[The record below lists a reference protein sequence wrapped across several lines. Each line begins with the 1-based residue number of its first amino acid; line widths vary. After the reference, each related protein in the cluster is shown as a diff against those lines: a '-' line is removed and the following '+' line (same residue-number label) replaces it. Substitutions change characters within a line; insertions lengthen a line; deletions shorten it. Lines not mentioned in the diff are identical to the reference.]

1 MLRLSPLLLILIFF
15 VSACGNQQPKQAEQQ
30 NQVDS
35 LTTETKKE
43 TKNILFFG
51 TSLTAGYGL
60 DDPSLA
66 YPALIQNKIDSLKLP
81 YHVVNGG
88 LSGETSAGGLGRID
102 WILKQPV
109 DIFVLELGANDGLR
123 GLSVVETTAN
133 LQAIIDKVKAKYP
146 NAKLVME
153 GMQMPPNMGQK
164 YTADFKNLFS
174 SLAVKNEMLF
184 VPFLLEGVG
193 GVAKLNQNDGIHP
206 NEQGAEILAQN
217 VWVILKP
224 ALQQ

>member
-60 DDPSLA
+60 DDPSQA

-164 YTADFKNLFS
+164 YTAEFKNLFS

-206 NEQGAEILAQN
+206 NEQGAKILAQN

-224 ALQQ
+224 ILKQ

>member
-35 LTTETKKE
+35 LTTETK
-43 TKNILFFG
+43 NILFFG
-51 TSLTAGYGL
+51 TSLTAGYGI
-60 DDPSLA
+60 DDPSQA

-164 YTADFKNLFS
+164 YTAEFKNLFS

-206 NEQGAEILAQN
+206 NEQGAKILAQN

-224 ALQQ
+224 ILKQ